1 MNYLARLGYCTKLDT
16 LKNVRKLVIS
26 ISGLVAMSSSAFAAT
41 LVPSSVAEGE
51 KSGLGVYELKIPG
64 PGTQFNDPSC
74 KAEAT
79 AIAENFAKASGAVIV
94 EVDCQSG
101 SANVH
106 KAVIHYVA
114 SARVSIYDA
123 NRDIV
128 PTVSPFYANMEDCVQ
143 GLAAEV
149 PVFRQHTGL
158 EPFAS
163 WCYVAHRSTAALRD
177 TYLSA
182 IYAVNPG
189 SEIANAKHLTYATIS
204 NPPVAPAELANVAR
218 EMAERA
224 GVDVVWSDA
233 SVGIGLWH
241 AAVAYYSENEITLS
255 ADTLGH
261 LPTIDACN
269 AKAASL
275 NAAWAARESTD
286 TDFFCMDARSGV
298 PQLGLMWRST
308 PERKNEEF
316 TITRFH
322 TDYLNQA
329 ACDGAGS
336 EMENRLRQN
345 GQVVLASMCLHEKY
359 PRTGDPLPPL
369 QLTIIT
375 QLP

>member
-1 MNYLARLGYCTKLDT
+1 MNYLPRLGYHTKLDA
-16 LKNVRKLVIS
+16 LANARKLVIS
-26 ISGLVAMSSSAFAAT
+26 IGCLVAMSSSAFAAT
-41 LVPSSVAEGE
+41 AVPLSIDEGE
-51 KSGLGVYELKIPG
+51 KYGLGVYELKIPG

-74 KAEAT
+74 KSEAT

-114 SARVSIYDA
+114 TARVSIYDA

-128 PTVSPFYANMEDCVQ
+128 PIVSLSYAKMEDCVQ

-158 EPFAS
+158 DPFAS
-163 WCYVAHRSTAALRD
+163 WCYVAHRSDYGLRD

-204 NPPVAPAELANVAR
+204 NPPVAPAALANVAR

-233 SVGIGLWH
+233 SLGMGLWH

-275 NAAWAARESTD
+275 NAAWTASESTD
-286 TDFFCMDARSGV
+286 THFFCMDAHYGV

-308 PERKNEEF
+308 PDQKDKEF
-316 TITRFH
+316 TITRFNK
-322 TDYLNQA
+322 DYLNQD
-329 ACDGAGS
+329 ACEAAGS
-336 EMENRLRQN
+336 EMVNRLTQN
-345 GQVVLASMCLHEKY
+345 GQVVLASICVHEKY
-359 PRTGDPLPPL
+359 PEAGEPLPPL

-375 QLP
+375 R